1 MPKPAPER
9 SRLTLADVA
18 ASLGVSRT
26 TVSNAFNRPEQ
37 LSKDLREEILARSRE
52 LGYYGPDMM
61 ARALRRR
68 ELREVAVVF
77 HHDLRYAFGDELSLD
92 FLRGVTRQLDLRG
105 LSLQLIPKLG
115 RQLLLQ
121 AAFQTTAD
129 ALIVHAEIGPEI
141 VPQVQAAHKPIVLV
155 DTQVPGTPS
164 VCLDDRQGAALAMGH
179 ALAARPDAVL
189 VIGFPQDEA
198 ERARALCPDPARS
211 PFITSERLSGYAHAV
226 RAHGF
231 DARRVFWAHVDDSE
245 PEAAA
250 AQAAQS
256 MRAALA
262 PYRRLAL
269 VAMSDRM
276 ALAARAVIVD
286 WPGTALVATVG
297 FDDIAAA
304 RTAGLTTVRQNAI
317 AKGETAVRI
326 VLDGEPSALLPLEL
340 IVRDT

>member
-1 MPKPAPER
+1 MPKPVPER

-37 LSKDLREEILARSRE
+37 LSKELREEILSRSRE
-52 LGYYGPDMM
+52 LGYYGPDTM

-77 HHDLRYAFGDELSLD
+77 HHDLRYAFSDELSLD
-92 FLRGVTRQLDLRG
+92 FLRGVTRQLDERG

-129 ALIVHAEIGPEI
+129 ALIVHAEIGPEV

-179 ALAARPDAVL
+179 ALAAQPDAV
-189 VIGFPQDEA
+189 VVVAFPQDDA
-198 ERARALCPDPARS
+198 ERARALGPDPARS
-211 PFITSERLSGYAHAV
+211 PFITSERLSGYAQAL
-226 RAHGF
+226 RERGF
-231 DARRVFWAHVDDSE
+231 DERRVVWAHVDEGE

-250 AQAAQS
+250 LQAVQAA
-256 MRAALA
+256 RAALG
-262 PYRRLAL
+262 PHRRLAL

-276 ALAARAVIVD
+276 ALAARGAMLD
-286 WPGTALVATVG
+286 WPGHALVAAVG

-304 RTAGLTTVRQNAI
+304 RQAGLTTVRQNAV
-317 AKGETAVRI
+317 AKGETAVRV
-326 VLDGEPSALLPLEL
+326 VLDGAPSALLPLEL
-340 IVRDT
+340 IVRET